1 MAGGSVD
8 VRVDVVIPT
17 RNEEAAIVDTIK
29 SVPTGE
35 WCRELGFIVVDGNSE
50 DRTRELAENVGAR
63 VHLEGRRGYGRA
75 YRTGFALSDAD
86 IIVTMDADCT
96 YPGEEIPSLVKMLI
110 DEDLDFITCDRLS
123 KAEDGSMSMLHSL
136 GNKTL
141 TFFTRLL
148 FFAPISDSQSGMWV
162 FRRSILDRK
171 DLRPKHDGMAMSQE
185 FKIRCMTKLASDRR
199 KEVSVPYRSRVG
211 DAEINTWR
219 DGLGNLLSLF
229 TLRMGLTRERTP
241 WGLDDS

>member
-1 MAGGSVD
+1 
-8 VRVDVVIPT
+8 
-17 RNEEAAIVDTIK
+17 
-29 SVPTGE
+29 
-35 WCRELGFIVVDGNSE
+35 
-50 DRTRELAENVGAR
+50 
-63 VHLEGRRGYGRA
+63 
-75 YRTGFALSDAD
+75 
-86 IIVTMDADCT
+86 
-96 YPGEEIPSLVKMLI
+96 MLI

>member
-1 MAGGSVD
+1 
-8 VRVDVVIPT
+8 
-17 RNEEAAIVDTIK
+17 
-29 SVPTGE
+29 
-35 WCRELGFIVVDGNSE
+35 
-50 DRTRELAENVGAR
+50 
-63 VHLEGRRGYGRA
+63 
-75 YRTGFALSDAD
+75 
-86 IIVTMDADCT
+86 
-96 YPGEEIPSLVKMLI
+96 
-110 DEDLDFITCDRLS
+110 
-123 KAEDGSMSMLHSL
+123 
-136 GNKTL
+136 
-141 TFFTRLL
+141 
-148 FFAPISDSQSGMWV
+148 MWV

-241 WGLDDS
+241 WGLDES

>member
-1 MAGGSVD
+1 MAEDSVD
-8 VRVDVVIPT
+8 VSVDVVIPT

-29 SVPTGE
+29 SVPDGK
-35 WCRELGFIVVDGNSE
+35 WCRKLGFIVVDGNSR
-50 DRTRELAENVGAR
+50 DKTRELAEKEGAL
-63 VHLEGRRGYGRA
+63 VHLEERRGYGRA
-75 YRTGFALSDAD
+75 YRTGFTLSDAD
-86 IIVTMDADCT
+86 VIVTMDADCT

-110 DEDLDFITCDRLS
+110 EEDLDFITCDRLT

-136 GNKTL
+136 GNNTL

-148 FFAPISDSQSGMWV
+148 FFVPIKDSQSGMWV
-162 FRRSILDRK
+162 FRRSILERT

-185 FKIRCMTKLASDRR
+185 FKIRCMTKLESSRR
-199 KEVSVPYRSRVG
+199 KEVSVPYRSRVC

-229 TLRMGLTRERTP
+229 TLRMGLTRERTS
-241 WGLDDS
+241 WGLDDA